1 MVMLILI
8 HYPMHVA
15 LKLRSIIMLIVECDG
30 RTNHKFKLPHH
41 NAIDVDSNQ

>member
-8 HYPMHVA
+8 HYPMRA
-15 LKLRSIIMLIVECDG
+15 TLRLKSITKLIGEYDD